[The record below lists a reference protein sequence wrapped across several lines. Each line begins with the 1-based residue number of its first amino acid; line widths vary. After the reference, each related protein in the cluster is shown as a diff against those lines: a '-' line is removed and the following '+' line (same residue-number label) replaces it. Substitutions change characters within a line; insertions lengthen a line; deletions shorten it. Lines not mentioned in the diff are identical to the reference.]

1 MADIAAAG
9 PPTATQ
15 QRTAMADHSLSTTA
29 PATTTTTK
37 ADPIYSANDLV
48 EAFKSSGAF
57 DAIRADLMKAYLAS
71 VRSRTR
77 LLALHRMLID
87 CVSPGRRLEV

>member
-9 PPTATQ
+9 PPMATATQ
-15 QRTAMADHSLSTTA
+15 RTALANHSLSTA
-29 PATTTTTK
+29 PAATTTK
-37 ADPIYSANDLV
+37 ADDPIYSAKDLV

>member
-9 PPTATQ
+9 PPTATATQ
-15 QRTAMADHSLSTTA
+15 QRTAVSDHSLSTA
-29 PATTTTTK
+29 ASATTTTK
-37 ADPIYSANDLV
+37 ADDPIYSANDLV

-57 DAIRADLMKAYLAS
+57 DAIRAELMKAYLAS

-77 LLALHRMLID
+77 
-87 CVSPGRRLEV
+87 P